1 MKKASTW
8 YLVAFAI
15 FNVGLALMTSE
26 VTAVWVGA
34 YHRLGILVPNVT
46 LFTLNFH
53 WWPYLFAGVA
63 VLLALFSM
71 GSKWLSSH
79 FYHFII
85 MLLVVECFILLM
97 EQLIFALPLT
107 QIMTLSA

>member
-1 MKKASTW
+1 MKKESTW

-26 VTAVWVGA
+26 AAAVWAGA
-34 YHRLGILVPNVT
+34 YHRLGVLLPKITV
-46 LFTLNFH
+46 FTLSFH

-63 VLLALFSM
+63 VLLALTSM
-71 GSKWLSSH
+71 GFQWLNSH

-85 MLLVVECFILLM
+85 MLLVVESFILLM
-97 EQLIFALPLT
+97 EQLIFALPVASV
-107 QIMTLSA
+107 MTFR